1 MCYNNYI
8 IFLSLTQE
16 IFCRNGRKMSN
27 FFDKIKTEYEGEL
40 PCVRVAY
47 SGEYNLAKTLDCGQC
62 FRWENIGDNEWLGVA
77 CGRLISIKQVADEL
91 VIYNATADDFR
102 EIWCHYLAL
111 DEDYEKID
119 GELLE
124 NCQNPTFVKALEQG
138 KGIRI
143 LHQEPWEAVCSFIIS
158 QNNNI
163 PRIKKIIDAL
173 SFALGKRIDSSLM
186 ENHGAKGRE
195 FYSFPTAEAILDAGE
210 DFIFSLKTGFRAKY
224 IIDAAQK
231 WCDSTL
237 NEEELKQIEKLD
249 DALAYLCRVKGI
261 GLKVASCALLFGFER
276 HDPFPVDVWMRR
288 VLDKY
293 FEKDFNPASFGR
305 YAGVAQQYLFDFER
319 NNG

>member
-1 MCYNNYI
+1 M
-8 IFLSLTQE
+8 
-16 IFCRNGRKMSN
+16 GD
-27 FFDKIKTEYEGEL
+27 FFENIKTEYEGEL
-40 PCVRVAY
+40 PFVRAKY
-47 SGEYNLAKTLDCGQC
+47 KGAYNLAKTLDCGQC
-62 FRWENIGDNEWLGVA
+62 FRWEKVNDEEWLGVA
-77 CGRLISIKQVADEL
+77 LGRLISVKQINDEL
-91 VIYNATADDFR
+91 IIYNTTAEDFKD
-102 EIWCHYLAL
+102 IWWHYFAL
-111 DEDYEKID
+111 DEDYDAID
-119 GELLE
+119 KELLE
-124 NCQNPTFVKALEQG
+124 NCDNFTFVEALECG

-143 LHQEPWEAVCSFIIS
+143 LHQDSWEAVCSFIIS

-195 FYSFPTAEAILDAGE
+195 FYSFPTAEAILESGE

-231 WCDSTL
+231 WCDGTL
-237 NEEELKQIEKLD
+237 NEGELKQIEKLD
-249 DALAYLCRVKGI
+249 DALEYLCRVKGI

-276 HDPFPVDVWMRR
+276 HDPFPVDVWMKR

-293 FEKDFNPASFGR
+293 FEKDFDPSTFGK